1 MRKTLGLME
10 IDPHDRRL
18 HTYEYRTLKGAKGD
32 SPTWCRRRPLDEIY
46 KRYMAL
52 LTQLD
57 PNPLFR
63 IKPVTYE
70 REIILDRVVFSDTIL
85 CWAHAGEAVEILP
98 VVIGQIMARAVGSMP
113 LRAGLAFGEC
123 VIDPANDIYIG
134 QPIIDAYR
142 TEQAQEWM
150 GGAFH
155 PSCWTMHG
163 LLEKL
168 CKGYERSAVKYA
180 VPVKT
185 AATRLEYALNWPLLA
200 DTPVSGDLLT
210 AAETSAAPAAKV
222 KWRNARRFY
231 DTVLAK

>member
-1 MRKTLGLME
+1 MPSGKYLIAMCDVLGFTNLVSA
-10 IDPHDRRL
+10 
-18 HTYEYRTLKGAKGD
+18 T
-32 SPTWCRRRPLDEIY
+32 PLDEIY

-52 LTQLD
+52 LTQLE

-85 CWAHAGEAVEILP
+85 CWAPAGEAVEVLP

-231 DTVLAK
+231 DTVVTK